1 MPTRAGDRRCVL
13 EAIRR
18 MRDSQPVGRELSDV
32 EIAALLQRKSA
43 WSRADVRRSILIA
56 IVSSIIVFGGLA
68 MLVGRSSGWAS
79 VSQAFFSWTDFQLSF
94 PKVLEGFLLNVKIF
108 MAAEPIILILGMLMA
123 VIRSGK
129 NPVFFP
135 LRAAVVAYIDLF
147 RGLPALLVILALGFG
162 VPALRIEGIPNTAVF
177 WGAVACIL
185 TSSAYQ
191 AEVFRAGIESVHP
204 SQRVAARSLGLSS
217 TQALRYVVLP
227 QAVRRVIPPTLSGFV
242 ALQKETALISV
253 LGPLEATR
261 QAQIYAS
268 LNFNFTSYV
277 AAGVIFLAVT
287 IPLARLTDYLLARTT
302 ERRTIGGAV

>member
-1 MPTRAGDRRCVL
+1 
-13 EAIRR
+13 
-18 MRDSQPVGRELSDV
+18 MRDSQSVGRELNDAEV
-32 EIAALLQRKSA
+32 AVLLQRKSA
-43 WSRADVRRSILIA
+43 WSRADVRRSVGIA
-56 IVSSIIVFGGLA
+56 VVSSIVVFGGIAL
-68 MLVGRSSGWAS
+68 LVGGSSGWAA
-79 VSQAFFSWTDFQLSF
+79 VRQAFFSWTDFQLSF
-94 PKVLEGFLLNVKIF
+94 PKVVEGFMLNVKIF

-123 VIRSGK
+123 VIRSGR

-135 LRAAVVAYIDLF
+135 ARAAVVTYIDIF
-147 RGLPALLVILALGFG
+147 RGAPSLLVILALGFG
-162 VPALRIEGIPNTAVF
+162 VPALEIPGIPNTAVF

-217 TQALRYVVLP
+217 TQALRFVVLP

-277 AAGVIFLAVT
+277 AAGVVFLAVT